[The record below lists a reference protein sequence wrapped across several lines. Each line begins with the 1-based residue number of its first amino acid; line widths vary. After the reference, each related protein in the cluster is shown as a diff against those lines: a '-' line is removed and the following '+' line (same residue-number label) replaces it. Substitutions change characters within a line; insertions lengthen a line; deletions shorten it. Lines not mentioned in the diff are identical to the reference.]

1 MIRMMYMFGIFVMNS
16 TFIAAAN
23 LGQNEPVFSY
33 EWIGLILLSFIGFM
47 FILRSAKQIKKIN
60 KLQEELNTY
69 HTNLS
74 DELDTIGGKNA

>member
-16 TFIAAAN
+16 TFIAATN
-23 LGQNEPVFSY
+23 LGQNEPVFLY
-33 EWIGLILLSFIGFM
+33 EWIGLILLSFIGLL